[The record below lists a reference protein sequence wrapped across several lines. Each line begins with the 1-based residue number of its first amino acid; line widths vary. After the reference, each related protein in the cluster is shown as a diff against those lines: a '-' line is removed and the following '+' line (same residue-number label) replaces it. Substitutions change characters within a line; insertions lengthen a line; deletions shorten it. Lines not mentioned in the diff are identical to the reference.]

1 MKINMPVTNVETLLP
16 ANEFIY
22 SATDLKGII
31 VEANEAFA
39 KLSDFTREE
48 LIGKPHNTVRH
59 PDMPQEAFEDLWRDL
74 KAGRPWRGIVKN
86 RRQDGGFYWVVANA
100 SPVRENGQIV
110 GYQSVRSRPSREEV
124 SVAERAYQRL
134 KNGDKSLRIEHGRVV
149 RGASRRRIDLA
160 SLRSQMNL
168 SGIIVLI
175 LAFGIV
181 AEHLGKLT
189 IPDWLMLP
197 VAALAILHVA
207 WYLGLYA
214 TRLHRDLAATK
225 NWLSHLLSSGD
236 MTRPIE
242 ISRSDVIGDI
252 ATETNTFASSV
263 QATMQGIADI
273 ARQVDDATNYVHSG
287 MKISHASAIKQSDA
301 TASAAA
307 AIEQVTVSIG
317 EVARHAT
324 VTKETATHTG
334 EISRHGASVTHDA
347 TLTIQILADTVHKS
361 AEQVESLG
369 QRSAEIS
376 KVTDVIKEI
385 ADQTNLLAL
394 NAAIEAARAG
404 ETGRVFAVVADE
416 VRKLA
421 ERTAKATEEIGGMI
435 ESIRRET
442 QEAVDGM
449 RTGAQHVAEGVTLV
463 HGAEQSLRDINT
475 EMEKTMQMVADIT
488 HASNEQQEA
497 MNELAR
503 NVENVASMT
512 GENVS
517 VVDQTGAAVESL
529 KTVVTRM
536 QKTIT
541 QYRL

>member
-16 ANEFIY
+16 ADEFIY

-110 GYQSVRSRPSREEV
+110 GYQSIRSRPSREEV
-124 SVAERAYQRL
+124 SAAERAYQRL

-149 RGASRRRIDLA
+149 SSASRRRINLA

-168 SGIIVLI
+168 SGIVVLI
-175 LAFGIV
+175 LALGIV

-189 IPDWLMLP
+189 IPDWLMLS
-197 VAALAILHVA
+197 VAAFAILYFA
-207 WYLGLYA
+207 WYLGFYA
-214 TRLHRDLAATK
+214 QRLHRDLASTK
-225 NWLSHLLSSGD
+225 DWLSHLLSSGD

-242 ISRSDVIGDI
+242 VNRSDVIGDI
-252 ATETNTFASSV
+252 ATETSTFASSV

-273 ARQVDDATNYVHSG
+273 ARQVDDATNNVHSG

-334 EISRHGASVTHDA
+334 EISRHGANVTHDA

-404 ETGRVFAVVADE
+404 ETGRGFAVVADE

-421 ERTAKATEEIGGMI
+421 ERTAKATEEIGSMI

-463 HGAEQSLRDINT
+463 YGAEQSLRDINT

-488 HASNEQQEA
+488 HASTEQQEA

-512 GENVS
+512 EENVS
-517 VVDQTGAAVESL
+517 VVDQTGAAVDSL